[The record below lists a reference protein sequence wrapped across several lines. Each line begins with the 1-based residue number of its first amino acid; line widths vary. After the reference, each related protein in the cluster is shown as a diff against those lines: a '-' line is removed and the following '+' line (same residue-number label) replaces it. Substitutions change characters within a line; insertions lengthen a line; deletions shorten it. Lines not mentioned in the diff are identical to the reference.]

1 MRKLHS
7 EAPASVSLKRAAE
20 PGHNLDL
27 GLVTFSRRLD
37 ARARLFT
44 KLLIPLSW
52 PLKLLTH
59 ARPAKTG
66 ARRPLQLCGPFP
78 PSRHCLCFCW
88 PTGHTET
95 GFKVKENF
103 KLFLFLE
110 RGKVLFYY
118 KRYNLC
124 HAKWHWLISVM
135 FVSLESRLERLYYG
149 GGRDAGI
156 LKKWRRVYRW
166 EEGPYGDT
174 PGGLAGWHRS
184 HPHEPEFR
192 GGQMFITPKLRVL
205 DLNSIKGVPYMW
217 NLGKW
222 YRSTYLW
229 SK

>member
-78 PSRHCLCFCW
+78 PSRRCLCFCW

-95 GFKVKENF
+95 GFKVKE
-103 KLFLFLE
+103 
-110 RGKVLFYY
+110 RCSHIAVLSRFSPLW
-118 KRYNLC
+118 LC
-124 HAKWHWLISVM
+124 DPLGYSPSGSSVH
-135 FVSLESRLERLYYG
+135 
-149 GGRDAGI
+149 GI
-156 LKKWRRVYRW
+156 LQARTLDSVAMPSSRGSSRPRDGTRVSYVSCSGSW
-166 EEGPYGDT
+166 FFTTSATIAIY
-174 PGGLAGWHRS
+174 
-184 HPHEPEFR
+184 
-192 GGQMFITPKLRVL
+192 
-205 DLNSIKGVPYMW
+205 
-217 NLGKW
+217 
-222 YRSTYLW
+222 
-229 SK
+229 